1 MSHKVS
7 DRLRDGTGIRTQSE
21 LSAASEFNSPLTL
34 SKYYFCPV
42 EARETSGRMLSVFS
56 VRFRDLQSDSL
67 TVELQSVIL
76 DLRGM
81 I

>member
-56 VRFRDLQSDSL
+56 VRFRDLQMEFLWNSL
-67 TVELQSVIL
+67 ASIK
-76 DLRGM
+76 DCY
-81 I
+81 